1 LPLSERAAKSLE
13 PFNNLAIALTFWP
26 VDELA
31 SFRQPGSSRGQLQGG
46 AVVAKRRRT
55 RVSNESRQAQV
66 IPKEPLAR
74 EIRRLVT
81 EKGLSQADAA
91 VVVQDAASQLSLLLS
106 GKLRG
111 FSIDRLVRTLLRL
124 GREVEI
130 VVRPS
135 AQPRRARQATVRI
148 ITSAPARRR
157 RGSSSR

>member
-1 LPLSERAAKSLE
+1 M
-13 PFNNLAIALTFWP
+13 
-26 VDELA
+26 
-31 SFRQPGSSRGQLQGG
+31 
-46 AVVAKRRRT
+46 VAKQRRKPGR
-55 RVSNESRQAQV
+55 RGASKAPRQAQA

-81 EKGLSQADAA
+81 EKGLSQAAAA

-135 AQPRRARQATVRI
+135 SRSQRPRQAIVTVVRTPSRQRRRA
-148 ITSAPARRR
+148 S
-157 RGSSSR
+157 

>member
-1 LPLSERAAKSLE
+1 
-13 PFNNLAIALTFWP
+13 
-26 VDELA
+26 
-31 SFRQPGSSRGQLQGG
+31 
-46 AVVAKRRRT
+46 
-55 RVSNESRQAQV
+55 VSNESRQAQV

-157 RGSSSR
+157 RGSSAR